1 MRGLKIDPQRI
12 PIILH
17 PYLSRTNGEVVWAPK
32 RVELMTMPPYD
43 DSYPQP
49 WNEQLAI
56 HEGRH
61 IGQMTYYTTGVYG
74 VLHYF
79 LGESSAGLGVG
90 FNPSTWIFES
100 DAVVNET
107 VLSNTGRGRGSA
119 LLQYYRAA
127 SLEGETRLFDHW
139 RYGSF
144 ERFTPNQYSFGYL
157 INSYM
162 KIKVNLKDFISKDTL
177 NLFDYLMMGGVL
189 LSSLIYNIITSAD
202 GQPFD
207 WLGFFA
213 AITGVICN
221 VLIAKQNILNYAFG
235 LANVILYAI
244 IAFVARNYGN
254 AALNMLA

>member
-1 MRGLKIDPQRI
+1 
-12 PIILH
+12 
-17 PYLSRTNGEVVWAPK
+17 
-32 RVELMTMPPYD
+32 
-43 DSYPQP
+43 
-49 WNEQLAI
+49 
-56 HEGRH
+56 
-61 IGQMTYYTTGVYG
+61 
-74 VLHYF
+74 
-79 LGESSAGLGVG
+79 
-90 FNPSTWIFES
+90 
-100 DAVVNET
+100 
-107 VLSNTGRGRGSA
+107 
-119 LLQYYRAA
+119 
-127 SLEGETRLFDHW
+127 
-139 RYGSF
+139 
-144 ERFTPNQYSFGYL
+144 
-157 INSYM
+157 M

-254 AALNMLA
+254 AALNMLYYVPMQFIGFYSWYNNRSESDEKKVQSSRMTLKTLIITLLITVALTFALWLILSKMEDSSPWLDSISTILSMVAMFMMIRTYAEQWYLWIVINCIQIAMWISNAMNGFPYSGMMIIMWSFFLLNSVNGLIIWLKESKLHEGIL